1 MIVRI
6 LGEGQWVVSDE
17 LRADLNDLDAKVNDA
32 VDKDD
37 QDELT
42 AALVRLLAKVREHAQ
57 EVPDDVVVESDF
69 ILPDESATLEEI
81 RQLLDETPEFDG
93 LIPD

>member
-42 AALVRLLAKVREHAQ
+42 AALERLLAKVREHAQ